1 MKAYNVGDY
10 NFGIVLYRET
20 GLDKLNVPERLET
33 VLKDSDHEFFRWKE
47 ALVGYNESKPDY
59 RDCVDLKMSPLHWEF
74 LTEQF
79 EDIKNVY
86 EETEAKIKD
95 CLTDYEKRFNFK
107 MEYMEAINFVRY
119 EVGQH
124 FQVHSDDGFSY
135 SCTVSSVG
143 YFNDNYEGGEIWF
156 PQQDITF
163 KPEKGDIILF
173 PSNYMYSHASLPVID
188 GVKYSA
194 VTMFDYNDRTH
205 VLDKDISSN
214 SPSVRSSNSNKN
226 LNLKEI

>member
-1 MKAYNVGDY
+1 MKAFNVGDF
-10 NFGIVLYRET
+10 NFGIILYRNT
-20 GLDKLNVPERLET
+20 GLDQISAPERLEKT
-33 VLKDSDHEFFRWKE
+33 LKDSQHEFFRWKE

-59 RDCVDLKMSPLHWEF
+59 RDCVDLKMSPVHWEF
-74 LTEQF
+74 LTPEFQ
-79 EDIKNVY
+79 EIKNVY
-86 EETEAKIKD
+86 EETETIIKN
-95 CLTDYEKRFNFK
+95 CLADYEKRYNFK

-143 YFNDNYEGGEIWF
+143 YFNEDYEGGEIWF

-163 KPEKGDIILF
+163 KPQKGDVILF

-214 SPSVRSSNSNKN
+214 VPKAVSSNNNQN
-226 LNLKEI
+226 LKLKEI

>member
-1 MKAYNVGDY
+1 MKAFNVGDF
-10 NFGIVLYRET
+10 NFGIILYRNT
-20 GLDKLNVPERLET
+20 GLDQISAPERLEKT
-33 VLKDSDHEFFRWKE
+33 LKDSQHEFFRWKE

-59 RDCVDLKMSPLHWEF
+59 RDCVDLKMSPVHWEF
-74 LTEQF
+74 LTPEFQ
-79 EDIKNVY
+79 EIKNVY
-86 EETEAKIKD
+86 EETETIIKN
-95 CLTDYEKRFNFK
+95 CLADYEKRYNFK

-143 YFNDNYEGGEIWF
+143 YFNDDYEGGEIWF

-163 KPEKGDIILF
+163 KPQKGDVILF

-214 SPSVRSSNSNKN
+214 VPKAVSSNNNQN
-226 LNLKEI
+226 LKLKEI

>member
-1 MKAYNVGDY
+1 MKAFNVGDF
-10 NFGIVLYRET
+10 NFGIILYRNT
-20 GLDKLNVPERLET
+20 GLDQISAPERLEKT
-33 VLKDSDHEFFRWKE
+33 LKDSQHEFFRWKE

-59 RDCVDLKMSPLHWEF
+59 RDCVDLKMSPVHWEF
-74 LTEQF
+74 LTPEFQ
-79 EDIKNVY
+79 EIKNVY
-86 EETEAKIKD
+86 EETETIIKN
-95 CLTDYEKRFNFK
+95 CLADYEKRYNFK

-143 YFNDNYEGGEIWF
+143 YFNDDYEGGEIWF

-163 KPEKGDIILF
+163 KPQKGDVILF

-188 GVKYSA
+188 GIKYSA

-214 SPSVRSSNSNKN
+214 VPKAVSSNNNQN
-226 LNLKEI
+226 LKLKEI